1 MVASASLDR
10 FNADVGRALEFQR
23 APVVELKVGEGL
35 AKWHLAWEVRK
46 HRRGAIRP
54 LSPSL
59 TGTKLRRAIGDRA
72 RCGGKNSVAS
82 RSPRKKERLAIEP
95 GAGAAVIEM
104 RPSLRVAE
112 LRPVQA
118 YCTRSRC
125 ARLGRSAQSS
135 RRVWA

>member
-46 HRRGAIRP
+46 HRRGAIRS

-59 TGTKLRRAIGDRA
+59 TAMRMNLSNAE
-72 RCGGKNSVAS
+72 NAS
-82 RSPRKKERLAIEP
+82 GSTDASSSASEFE
-95 GAGAAVIEM
+95 
-104 RPSLRVAE
+104 SL
-112 LRPVQA
+112 
-118 YCTRSRC
+118 
-125 ARLGRSAQSS
+125 SASLT
-135 RRVWA
+135 